1 MNTKTALTTSKWK
14 KERIRETNRDMETE
28 QRAKGKEKNHE
39 KKRRNHVS
47 NFCSLNAADTSRSIS
62 LPPEHLSFEIRKQYP
77 TWAAECVYERDREIR
92 EEATKEIAH
101 IKWLN
106 NYGFCF
112 VFCFSFNLCCTTEI
126 PIPRKWT
133 EKTQT
138 KTRKTLIQ
146 TPKSHIIRHV
156 VVIIFHDNQMQS
168 NGRNLVSDRKPVD
181 IKFAPSKSSVLQA
194 TETGP

>member
-28 QRAKGKEKNHE
+28 QRAKGRE
-39 KKRRNHVS
+39 KKSRKETKKSRVKLLFAKCCRHVKKHLATTGTFIIWNS
-47 NFCSLNAADTSRSIS
+47 KTILNMSGRV
-62 LPPEHLSFEIRKQYP
+62 
-77 TWAAECVYERDREIR
+77 CVYERDKEIR

-138 KTRKTLIQ
+138 KTRKNINSDAKVAYYS
-146 TPKSHIIRHV
+146 PRRRYYFSW
-156 VVIIFHDNQMQS
+156 QS
-168 NGRNLVSDRKPVD
+168 NA
-181 IKFAPSKSSVLQA
+181 IKWP
-194 TETGP
+194 